1 MVLKTSERWRRVSDF
16 VDSWAESGDD
26 LGETDWRVEVRER
39 MAEGDVAGMKQAA
52 APSAQWHLIKLA
64 HETESEQLKLQALQ
78 FLLGQAGHGVVQ
90 KVESSVSYDR
100 LPAEQL
106 VSILRSKLDRLVEL
120 VPGFDPQRL
129 LEASTAEAELV
140 SADQSSDPADQFSDP
155 AGGPL
160 TPLTFVAD
168 GDEDD

>member
-1 MVLKTSERWRRVSDF
+1 MVAKTSSRWRRVSDF
-16 VDSWAESGDD
+16 VDNWAEEGDD

-100 LPAEQL
+100 LPPEQL
-106 VSILRSKLDRLVEL
+106 VSILRSKLDRLVQL
-120 VPGFDPQRL
+120 VPGFNAQTL
-129 LEASTAEAELV
+129 LEAGTAEAELV
-140 SADQSSDPADQFSDP
+140 AAPQVSDSSYPSDAP
-155 AGGPL
+155 Q
-160 TPLTFVAD
+160 PLTFVAD